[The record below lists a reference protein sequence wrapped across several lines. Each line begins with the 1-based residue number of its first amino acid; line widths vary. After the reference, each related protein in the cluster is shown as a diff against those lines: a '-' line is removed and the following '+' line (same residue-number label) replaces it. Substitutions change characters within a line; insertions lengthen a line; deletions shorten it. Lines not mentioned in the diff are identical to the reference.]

1 MEKKIVKRDV
11 LAAIRT
17 IAEELSEVTTV
28 NDVTVTPQDIIN
40 YVDVTIAQIDKKNAK
55 AKERNAAKKA
65 ENDELLEKIAT
76 IVGSEPVTIPAIMDA
91 LNDED
96 VTSAKVSARLA
107 KLVKAGKV
115 FKSKVKVDKR
125 TLTAYS
131 TVNPDADAEVNEEA
145 E

>member
-17 IAEELSEVTTV
+17 IAKDLSEVVTV
-28 NDVTVTPQDIIN
+28 NDITVTPQDIIN
-40 YVDVTIAQIDKKNAK
+40 YVDVTVAQIDKKNAK

-65 ENDELLEKIAT
+65 EGDELLDKIAV

-96 VTSAKVSARLA
+96 VTSAKVSARLT

-131 TVNPDADAEVNEEA
+131 TVNPDVDAEA